1 MTDRAKGPLV
11 LSFALLF
18 AALVLGFGSRSWF
31 GAVLAVGA
39 TVPAAYGTWL
49 GMQQEGQGR
58 TATGIVLLLASLAVA
73 VILIAVLLLS

>member
-18 AALVLGFGSRSWF
+18 AALIVGFGSRSWF
-31 GAVLAVGA
+31 GALLAA
-39 TVPAAYGTWL
+39 SAAVPAGYGTWL

-58 TATGIVLLLASLAVA
+58 TAAGIVLLLASLAIA